1 MLDCA
6 VVWQAVSRC
15 TSSAVTD
22 YPLMS
27 PQHRAELSRSLA
39 LASVNAD
46 AVPRFH
52 CWLLHEPGL
61 FYAEH
66 GNQHDELSRLPML
79 LMAARAGGVE
89 SLPATPLQ
97 ALADARQADASSWGK
112 AGVLASSLASMV
124 RSERRSRSPEYA
136 AMLAEQ
142 AMSGLSTQVVHALH
156 DVSRSSAFSTVA
168 RTGRRVVQ
176 RHPGVADYDSYLRLA
191 ARRIDDILSTGGL
204 RPLFYVFGHS
214 HVAGLEE
221 LAARGAWYANT
232 GTWSHRHHLR
242 GDNKNSRQFPFVVTS
257 TSLAGRQVALRH
269 WDADTSEVVCST
281 TPVGDCRRLP
291 TWEGIAVEGARR

>member
-1 MLDCA
+1 
-6 VVWQAVSRC
+6 
-15 TSSAVTD
+15 
-22 YPLMS
+22 
-27 PQHRAELSRSLA
+27 
-39 LASVNAD
+39 
-46 AVPRFH
+46 
-52 CWLLHEPGL
+52 
-61 FYAEH
+61 
-66 GNQHDELSRLPML
+66 
-79 LMAARAGGVE
+79 
-89 SLPATPLQ
+89 
-97 ALADARQADASSWGK
+97 
-112 AGVLASSLASMV
+112 
-124 RSERRSRSPEYA
+124 
-136 AMLAEQ
+136 MLAEQ

-291 TWEGIAVEGARR
+291 TWEGIAVEEPASIAGFRLSAQRVGSAHWGRGPSRRRSPATTSMMRLPISQGLSLGPGPQREHVALAV